1 MALYET
7 VFVARQDLS
16 TAQVESLTSAV
27 TDVITKHKGSVGKTE
42 YCGLRPLAYPI
53 RKNRKGHYVLLNVTG
68 DKKVLEE
75 IDHFLRLNEDILR
88 HVTLSVEKH
97 DEEPSA
103 LYQQSR
109 SFRESSS
116 WDVKL
121 PHASRS

>member
-7 VFVARQDLS
+7 IFVARQDLS
-16 TAQVESLTSAV
+16 TAQVETLTSAV
-27 TDVITKHKGSVGKTE
+27 SDVVKKNKGSVGKSE

-53 RKNRKGHYVLLNVTG
+53 NKNRKGHYVLLNITG
-68 DKKVLEE
+68 DNKVLGE
-75 IDHFLRLNEDILR
+75 IDHFLRLNEDLLR

-97 DEEPSA
+97 DEDPSA

-109 SFRESSS
+109 SFRESSN

-121 PHASRS
+121 PHAARS

>member
-16 TAQVESLTSAV
+16 TAQVETLTSAL
-27 TDVITKHKGSVGKTE
+27 TDIIKKNKGSVGKTE

-53 RKNRKGHYVLLNVTG
+53 KKNRKGHYVLLSMGG

-75 IDHFLRLNEDILR
+75 VDHFLRLNEDLLR
-88 HVTLSVEKH
+88 HTTVSVEKH
-97 DEEPSA
+97 DEEPSS

-109 SFRESSS
+109 SFRESSN

-121 PHASRS
+121 PHAARS